1 MESSVAEK
9 KMLIEFHERQL
20 KTLEQGINDIQY
32 CVRRNKLNVLF
43 LYDNDKTV
51 YGKITYMNSKC
62 LTVRNQNYYY
72 NKINNIYSYFTLQ
85 KLSIDLLKNWYEMED
100 EQDL

>member
-1 MESSVAEK
+1 MESNLAER
-9 KMLIEFHERQL
+9 KMLSDFHESQL

-32 CVRRNKLNVLF
+32 CVRRNRLYILF

-62 LTVRNQNYYY
+62 LTVMNQNYYY
-72 NKINNIYSYFTLQ
+72 DKIHNIYSYFTLQ
-85 KLSIDLLKNWYEMED
+85 KLSIDILKIWYEMED
-100 EQDL
+100 EEE